1 MIRKPYLYYIND
13 TDMNIYSD
21 SKIKDLVKVVGKE
34 TSENFSPTL
43 RAKLVTINEHAGM
56 CTMEV
61 VESPYP
67 SYSFASSNN
76 HKVGM
81 RYERPIAYVWNAYFF

>member
-1 MIRKPYLYYIND
+1 
-13 TDMNIYSD
+13 MNIYSD

-43 RAKLVTINEHAGM
+43 RAKLVTINEYDGM

-61 VESPYP
+61 VPSPYP
-67 SYSFASSNN
+67 SHSFAASNN
-76 HKVGM
+76 HRAGE
-81 RYERPIAYVWNAYFF
+81 RYLAPIYRIHNAFFF